1 MRDIILQHDINLIHA
16 HDYKSDLFAYVLR
29 LRLRQRPITLLST
42 AHAWVM
48 LGLRGEIYRRLDL
61 LLMRRFDHL
70 IAVSHATKDEM
81 LSAGI
86 PAERISV
93 IHNAIDTDEWAPDQA
108 ATDLRVELG
117 LQDAYPII
125 GYVGRVMPEKDLDT
139 WLRAAA
145 LVAQQ
150 FPTAHFVLVG
160 EGKDASTQKGL
171 LQLAAI
177 LGIANR
183 VHFPGYREDLLS
195 VYATFDIFFMSSRR
209 EGLPNS
215 ILEAMAMGKPVVTTD
230 VAGAKELVQ
239 DNHTGYVLPQGDA
252 HGLAQAIIS
261 LAGDSKLR
269 HEMGRASR
277 QRVENEFSFTQRLQ
291 RIEALYE
298 RLLGHQP
305 QEPVS
310 RSAGPLNPLPV
321 QMG

>member
-160 EGKDASTQKGL
+160 EGKDHEFILKTGLSGEKREAWASPE
-171 LQLAAI
+171 A
-177 LGIANR
+177 
-183 VHFPGYREDLLS
+183 S
-195 VYATFDIFFMSSRR
+195 V
-209 EGLPNS
+209 
-215 ILEAMAMGKPVVTTD
+215 
-230 VAGAKELVQ
+230 
-239 DNHTGYVLPQGDA
+239 
-252 HGLAQAIIS
+252 
-261 LAGDSKLR
+261 
-269 HEMGRASR
+269 
-277 QRVENEFSFTQRLQ
+277 
-291 RIEALYE
+291 
-298 RLLGHQP
+298 
-305 QEPVS
+305 
-310 RSAGPLNPLPV
+310 
-321 QMG
+321 